1 MNCTIKGVGQTLSFE
16 TGETLNYIQLQ
27 LPTGV
32 EIRAVI
38 AGQHVADI
46 TNMFLHGGSAAAE
59 MAKAQAIAEEETDL
73 PGTVHQSVAPPSTVS
88 DDDYERMTR
97 QAPVEPQERPFA
109 PLDFQ
114 DGSEFGGDYDMQN
127 DPSLAAVEES
137 LRQAEAVTARAI
149 GDTSTLNVSE
159 LRKVASS
166 ITSPELAMP
175 VPNVM
180 AKPAPVPVRR
190 LQGPRVEA
198 DAMGNPIVTDAGLVD
213 PRALVGGNT
222 EGEEDAGQV

>member
-1 MNCTIKGVGQTLSFE
+1 MICSIKGVGQSLSFE
-16 TGETLNYIQLQ
+16 TGETVNYIQLV

-32 EIRAVI
+32 EIRAIV
-38 AGQHVADI
+38 AGQHVADV

-59 MAKAQAIAEEETDL
+59 MAKAQVMAEEESDL
-73 PGTVHQSVAPPSTVS
+73 PAAPFSQAPSPPMEAAS
-88 DDDYERMTR
+88 GDYERMTR
-97 QAPVEPQERPFA
+97 QASAAPQDRPYA

-114 DGSEFGGDYDMQN
+114 DGGEFGGDYAEAN

-149 GDTSTLNVSE
+149 GDTSTLSPAD
-159 LRKVASS
+159 LRQVAKN
-166 ITSPELAMP
+166 ITSPAPVMP

-180 AKPAPVPVRR
+180 TARPAAVRK

-198 DAMGNPIVTDAGLVD
+198 DSMGNPIISGAGLVD
-213 PRALVGGNT
+213 PRALVGGNI